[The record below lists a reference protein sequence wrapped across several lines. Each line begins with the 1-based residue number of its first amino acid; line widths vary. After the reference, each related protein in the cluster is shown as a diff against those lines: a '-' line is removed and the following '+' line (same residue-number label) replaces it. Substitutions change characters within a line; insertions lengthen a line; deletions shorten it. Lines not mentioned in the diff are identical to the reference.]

1 MIHWFTTRVP
11 LVLFSPPVPLPR
23 AVKIPENNSTWKSP
37 FECGSSR
44 LSQSPQIHTTW
55 PSMTCESYRKW
66 LATFALLLNM
76 QKPRNHI
83 IIDCQIIFQVE
94 DSTKCFKS
102 IHQLDKQV
110 SSRILFLLLAHLKC
124 SRASST
130 FWNFFLTNPSN
141 TLANTKGSGICLNP
155 RSDARTSAS
164 RDFAILLMCA
174 TRKLREMLGQW
185 QSNLDKP
192 WGALKDKCSYEAS
205 NIGVVLSCVL

>member
-76 QKPRNHI
+76 QNQETI
-83 IIDCQIIFQVE
+83 
-94 DSTKCFKS
+94 
-102 IHQLDKQV
+102 
-110 SSRILFLLLAHLKC
+110 LLLIVKLFSKWKIQQNVSKAFTNWTNKYLQEFFSCCWH
-124 SRASST
+124 T
-130 FWNFFLTNPSN
+130 WNVPGLHPHSEIFSWPIPQ
-141 TLANTKGSGICLNP
+141 TLWPTQRGLA
-155 RSDARTSAS
+155 
-164 RDFAILLMCA
+164 FA
-174 TRKLREMLGQW
+174 
-185 QSNLDKP
+185 
-192 WGALKDKCSYEAS
+192 
-205 NIGVVLSCVL
+205 